1 MNDRI
6 NVISAQIAV
15 VKRKRN
21 AVLEIENILFKYNI
35 GKKAV
40 DYKEMQKLT
49 IADFNK
55 LMELMEEENIQSLT
69 EKFQNSNNII
79 KLYDEL
85 VGDLNEIPDAT
96 QYDDAVTWLNQIGRV
111 LTQHISTYSL
121 NQEEDI
127 QILENIKSLIIKYL
141 NYFQGGQLIEEISNT
156 SEFDDLLDKSGLGLT
171 TKVALK
177 KEIGQRNYNLNF
189 SKDKQQEDY
198 LAKYRL
204 VYEKKSQVYQ
214 KEIEKILDVC
224 EKNTIILKID
234 IALEQIDQISTLIPD
249 YTFKQVQN
257 AVVVILLKETLSSYD
272 NLGNN
277 EKDIKK
283 QLIDDCETLLI
294 ISRKHVPKEEFKKL
308 ESFSNKIVDEAHKII
323 FQAKKIIKK
332 EEQVLEE
339 KNHSSLEEYYQ
350 KISLNAD
357 DDEQLTLGIVI
368 SSIKQSIELLE
379 NFIEGYK
386 NAPEIYIKNCQ
397 EQILNITEYIETY
410 EILVKRVNEKK
421 GDSTSQ
427 NKLHKK

>member
-21 AVLEIENILFKYNI
+21 DVLEIENLLFKYNVD
-35 GKKAV
+35 KNAV
-40 DYKEMQKLT
+40 NYKEMQKLT
-49 IADFNK
+49 IDDFNK
-55 LMELMEEENIQSLT
+55 LMELMEEENTQSLT

-85 VGDLNEIPDAT
+85 VGDLKEIPDAT

-111 LTQHISTYSL
+111 LTQHINTYSL

-127 QILENIKSLIIKYL
+127 QSLENTKGLITKYL
-141 NYFQGGQLIEEISNT
+141 NHFQGDQLIKEILSP

-177 KEIGQRNYNLNF
+177 KEIGQINYNLNF
-189 SKDKQQEDY
+189 PKDKQQEDY
-198 LAKYRL
+198 VAKYRL

-214 KEIEKILDVC
+214 KEIEKILDIC
-224 EKNTIILKID
+224 ENNTIILKTD
-234 IALEQIDQISTLIPD
+234 IALEQINQISAFIPD
-249 YTFKQVQN
+249 YSYKQVQN
-257 AVVVILLKETLSSYD
+257 AVVVILLKDTLSLYD
-272 NLGNN
+272 NLGDYENV
-277 EKDIKK
+277 IKK

-294 ISRKHVPKEEFKKL
+294 ISRKHAPKEEFKQL
-308 ESFSNKIVDEAHKII
+308 ESFSNKIVDDAQKII
-323 FQAKKIIKK
+323 SKAQKIIEK
-332 EEQVLEE
+332 EEQVLAE
-339 KNHSSLEEYYQ
+339 KNYNSLEEYYQ
-350 KISLNAD
+350 KISLNAG
-357 DDEQLTLGIVI
+357 DDEQLTLAIVV

-386 NAPEIYIKNCQ
+386 NAPDLYIKNCQ

-410 EILVKRVNEKK
+410 EILIKRVYEKEEK
-421 GDSTSQ
+421 PTSQ
-427 NKLHKK
+427 NILQKK